1 METVQQNGRFT
12 LFSSKFL
19 SIYSILYGNTRV
31 LHMGFLMIDPHTRP
45 PIPPIPPIRNSE
57 AMI

>member
-1 METVQQNGRFT
+1 MGGVKGD
-12 LFSSKFL
+12 
-19 SIYSILYGNTRV
+19 TRV
-31 LHMGFLMIDPHTRP
+31 LYMGFLMIDPHTRP